1 MVSTD
6 LYIARCK
13 ELGLKQPT
21 IAKEVGIERGSLH
34 RKVHN
39 KENLTP
45 TQILKLMDILD
56 LDNPCPILLAR
67 DVK

>member
-1 MVSTD
+1 MVRTD
-6 LYIARCK
+6 LYLERCK
-13 ELGLKQPT
+13 ELGLKQPY
-21 IAKEVGIERGSLH
+21 IAKQIGIERGSLH
-34 RKVHN
+34 RKIHN

-45 TQILKLMDILD
+45 RQILELMDMLQ